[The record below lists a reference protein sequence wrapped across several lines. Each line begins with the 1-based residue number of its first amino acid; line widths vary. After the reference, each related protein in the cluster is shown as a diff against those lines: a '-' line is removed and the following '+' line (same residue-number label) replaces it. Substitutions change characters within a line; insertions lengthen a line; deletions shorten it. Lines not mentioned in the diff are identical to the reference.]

1 MEERSGSEFF
11 GLPAMIFIFA
21 VIAMLKGIL
30 EENLGFTIVG
40 AVVAVGSLL
49 AIGAGAS
56 LSRSIGVTA
65 SLPIPSAV

>member
-1 MEERSGSEFF
+1 MEERPGSEFF

-30 EENLGFTIVG
+30 DENLGFTIVG

-49 AIGAGAS
+49 AVGFSMTIAKR
-56 LSRSIGVTA
+56 L
-65 SLPIPSAV
+65 